1 VSANAA
7 TLRQDARVIGLVG
20 VGHGVSHFYQLM
32 LPPLF
37 PLMKD
42 DLGVSY
48 AALGF
53 VLAVYFTVSGVFQ
66 FLAGFAVD
74 RYGARRVLVI
84 GFILCVA
91 GALLSGLSRSYE
103 TLVAAAV
110 IGGLGNSVFHPSDF
124 AILNARV
131 NTSRLGY
138 AFSWHGVA
146 GFAGYA
152 VAPGFAI
159 GAAAAFGWHNAL
171 ILAAAMGAAFL
182 VVMYFLRDDLYVE
195 PVPRGQ
201 GEGNGLAQDI
211 HVLMSKPVLMCF
223 FYFVLASV
231 AFIAMQGFGVSALV
245 ALFDMPVTM
254 ASAALSLFFAASAL
268 GILTGGY
275 VATKSSR
282 HNVVAAT
289 GVSLAA
295 TFVLVVATVPL
306 PVAAVPLMMAAA
318 GFCSGITNPSRDLIV
333 RQTTPPGSTGKVY
346 GFVYSGIDVGSML
359 MPVLFGWMLD
369 QGRPRWVLLTMVLAL
384 AITVLTV
391 LSLPTRK
398 LDLSGRKGA

>member
-1 VSANAA
+1 MSAGAT

-20 VGHGVSHFYQLM
+20 VGHAISHFYQLM

-74 RYGARRVLVI
+74 RYGARRVLAI
-84 GFILCVA
+84 GLVLCVL
-91 GALLSGLSRSYE
+91 GALLAGLSRSYE
-103 TLVAAAV
+103 ALLAAAV
-110 IGGLGNSVFHPSDF
+110 IGGLGNSVFHPADL

-152 VAPGFAI
+152 IAPGFAI

-171 ILAAAMGAAFL
+171 VLAAATGAAFL
-182 VVMYFLRDDLYVE
+182 VVLYFLREDLYVE
-195 PVPRGQ
+195 PAPRRQAGGQ
-201 GEGNGLAQDI
+201 GMVQDLGM
-211 HVLMSKPVLMCF
+211 LMSKPVLMCF

-231 AFIAMQGFGVSALV
+231 AFIAMQGFGVTALV
-245 ALFDMPVTM
+245 SLFDMPVAM
-254 ASAALSLFFAASAL
+254 ASAALSLFFFASAV
-268 GILTGGY
+268 GILAGGY

-295 TFVLVVATVPL
+295 SLILTVALVPM
-306 PVAAVPLMMAAA
+306 PVALVPLMMAAA
-318 GFCSGITNPSRDLIV
+318 GFCTGITNPSRDLIV

-359 MPVLFGWMLD
+359 MPVLFGWMID
-369 QGRPRWVLLTMVLAL
+369 QGNPRGVLLTMAAAL
-384 AITVLTV
+384 AITVVTV
-391 LSLPTRK
+391 LNLPTRK
-398 LDLSGRKGA
+398 ISLAARP

>member
-1 VSANAA
+1 MSANAA

-20 VGHGVSHFYQLM
+20 VGHGVSHFYQLL

-74 RYGARRVLVI
+74 RYGARRVLAI
-84 GFILCVA
+84 GFVLCVA
-91 GALLSGLSRSYE
+91 GALLAGLSRSYE
-103 TLVAAAV
+103 TLLAAAV
-110 IGGLGNSVFHPSDF
+110 IGGLGNSVFHPADL

-152 VAPGFAI
+152 IAPAFAI

-171 ILAAAMGAAFL
+171 ILAAAMGAMFL
-182 VVMYFLRDDLYVE
+182 VVMYFLREYLYVE
-195 PVPRGQ
+195 PASRTKV
-201 GEGNGLAQDI
+201 EGHGIAQDLD
-211 HVLMSKPVLMCF
+211 VLMSKPVLMCF

-231 AFIAMQGFGVSALV
+231 AFIAMQGFGVSAFV
-245 ALFDMPVTM
+245 ALFDMPVTV

-275 VATKSSR
+275 IATRSSR

-289 GVSLAA
+289 GVALAA
-295 TFVLVVATVPL
+295 SFVLVVAMVPL
-306 PVAAVPLMMAAA
+306 PVAAVPLLMAAA

-333 RQTTPPGSTGKVY
+333 RQTTPPGSTGMVY

-384 AITVLTV
+384 AIAVLTV

-398 LDLSGRKGA
+398 ISLRADKT